1 LKGVTGCSDK
11 DLKKRREGF
20 MKRHV
25 MGAMLV
31 LLAVAAVV
39 VAAEGGSSKGVVNI
53 NTASAQQLQL
63 LPRVGPALA
72 SRIIEFRETNGPF
85 KRVEELVAVRGIG
98 EKSLEQLR
106 PYVVTKG
113 DTTLK
118 EKISLSRA
126 SGNGTKS

>member
-1 LKGVTGCSDK
+1 
-11 DLKKRREGF
+11 
-20 MKRHV
+20 MKRHA
-25 MGAMLV
+25 MLAMLV
-31 LLAVAAVV
+31 LLLAAAVV
-39 VAAEGGSSKGVVNI
+39 GAAEGKSSKGVVNI
-53 NTASAQQLQL
+53 NTANAQQLQL

-118 EKISLSRA
+118 EKISLSRT
-126 SGNGTKS
+126 SGSGTKS